1 MAGSTYQSLSEAISQ
16 HYASTFKALAP
27 GFCEAQPELRE
38 DVCGV
43 REILCNGEPNER
55 GFELVIYLDGE
66 PDVSSRKSRDALVAF
81 HKDLTADLAPNLPVP
96 TLETAIDVD
105 AYFAVLMASD
115 VPWPQL
121 ALQFVRTGSTS
132 ALRAALAVPS
142 SPRPTVVSSNVDLDE
157 PDDSHAPPGAA
168 PGGVPRPR
176 RVTRHDWRHLVL
188 RRAPS
193 KEAWLLRMYAPVALF
208 AAAYAS
214 FLTTLGVLTPADWEN
229 GACSLAIVT
238 APIITTIALALG
250 TVFVGDAP

>member
-1 MAGSTYQSLSEAISQ
+1 MHAWRGATPFTWYLLHPVWTACAMPSAHTSSSYHVSISSMRSTR
-16 HYASTFKALAP
+16 H
-27 GFCEAQPELRE
+27 
-38 DVCGV
+38 
-43 REILCNGEPNER
+43 
-55 GFELVIYLDGE
+55 
-66 PDVSSRKSRDALVAF
+66 
-81 HKDLTADLAPNLPVP
+81 
-96 TLETAIDVD
+96 
-105 AYFAVLMASD
+105 
-115 VPWPQL
+115 
-121 ALQFVRTGSTS
+121 
-132 ALRAALAVPS
+132 
-142 SPRPTVVSSNVDLDE
+142 
-157 PDDSHAPPGAA
+157 GAA

-250 TVFVGDAP
+250 TVFVGDAPP